1 MTSSDA
7 NARQVG
13 GSHYK
18 GEGTQHWDMV
28 AGAGLGYFPAQITR
42 YLCRYR
48 LKNGQQD
55 MQKAIH
61 YTEKMA
67 ELVAAGKLD
76 VRQLGWQERSVVL
89 MFCCSNELTREE
101 RMLILYAASART
113 VDELNELLVRM
124 REVEFSEEKD
134 KNPFDYMAGER
145 LGNKSVFG
153 PHRVEEF
160 SPALPPDPFGYINP
174 KGHGSIT
181 GGP

>member
-1 MTSSDA
+1 MTSSDANA

-89 MFCCSNELTREE
+89 MFCCSNEFTREE

-124 REVEFSEEKD
+124 REVEFIPPVQVRREASMHIPG
-134 KNPFDYMAGER
+134 PFEQAAG
-145 LGNKSVFG
+145 
-153 PHRVEEF
+153 
-160 SPALPPDPFGYINP
+160 PPDPFAYINRQ
-174 KGHGSIT
+174 GHGGIK